1 MVELN
6 EVNPE
11 ENTLTPVD
19 KEDTSDYEENSAIDT
34 QQEEETSLIDPRGIN
49 TLSEE
54 PLVHVEFIDAYSFRC
69 LIEYFNLTNDDGN
82 FVFTPKGVYYCR
94 ENGNKQVLNEL
105 IINGH
110 ELTRYEY
117 NSWKDKII
125 SGLNMTQFKGSTKK
139 IGKKD
144 ISRLSV
150 FESGVCLQ
158 VIGSPKNSSEDDMDI
173 IRSQR
178 LNHEFYAIDGYQA
191 EDEPNFTESMQKFTS
206 ACSDQASCKD
216 DFVTVIGL
224 ERGMIMEA
232 RQGGNLRASIKCLG
246 KIQETANIRSGNYS
260 EKTTKA
266 GNKNLRIVVKHPTE
280 IVRYKIPRRIISALS
295 KLTNISPN
303 GTVKVYM
310 QPNLPVKFVFHVST
324 YAKLAVYLRS

>member
-1 MVELN
+1 MDESGQYDHDQSSSIYN
-6 EVNPE
+6 EKSE
-11 ENTLTPVD
+11 D
-19 KEDTSDYEENSAIDT
+19 KNYDKGKDQN
-34 QQEEETSLIDPRGIN
+34 LIDSHNGQLYN
-49 TLSEE
+49 TEI

-69 LIEYFNLTNDDGN
+69 LIEYLNLTNDDGN
-82 FVFTPKGVYYCR
+82 LVFTPKNIYYSR
-94 ENGNKQVLNEL
+94 ENDSKQVLNEL
-105 IINGH
+105 VLYGH

-117 NSWKDKII
+117 NSDKDQVI
-125 SGLNMTQFKGSTKK
+125 SGLNMSQFKGSTKK

-150 FESGVCLQ
+150 FASGVCLQ
-158 VIGSPKNSSEDDMDI
+158 VIGSPKSSSGDDMDL
-173 IRSQR
+173 IRTQR
-178 LNHEFYAIDGYQA
+178 LNHEFYTIDGYQN

-224 ERGMIMEA
+224 DHGIIMEA

-246 KIQETANIRSGNYS
+246 QIEETAGIRSSNFS
-260 EKTTKA
+260 EKAIRTSGKS
-266 GNKNLRIVVKHPTE
+266 LRIVVKHPNE

-310 QPNLPVKFVFHVST
+310 QPNLPIKFVFHVST
-324 YAKLAVYLRS
+324 YGKLTVYLRS

>member
-1 MVELN
+1 MDESDQYDHDQPSSNYN
-6 EVNPE
+6 E
-11 ENTLTPVD
+11 D
-19 KEDTSDYEENSAIDT
+19 KNNDKGKDQNLIDT
-34 QQEEETSLIDPRGIN
+34 HSGQLYN
-49 TLSEE
+49 TEI

-69 LIEYFNLTNDDGN
+69 LIEYLNLTNDDGN
-82 FVFTPKGVYYCR
+82 LVFTPKNIYYSR
-94 ENGNKQVLNEL
+94 ENDSKQVLNEL
-105 IINGH
+105 VLYGH

-117 NSWKDKII
+117 NSDKDRVI
-125 SGLNMTQFKGSTKK
+125 SGLNMSQFKGSTKK

-150 FESGVCLQ
+150 FASGVCLQ
-158 VIGSPKNSSEDDMDI
+158 VIGSPKSSSGDDMDL
-173 IRSQR
+173 IRTQR
-178 LNHEFYAIDGYQA
+178 LNHEFYTIDGYQN

-224 ERGMIMEA
+224 DHGIIMEA

-246 KIQETANIRSGNYS
+246 QIEETSSIRSGNFS
-260 EKTTKA
+260 EKSIRTS
-266 GNKNLRIVVKHPTE
+266 GKNLRIVVKHPNE

-310 QPNLPVKFVFHVST
+310 QPNLPIKFVFHVST
-324 YAKLAVYLRS
+324 YGKLTVYLRS